1 MQVIAVAKT
10 FWGWATAT
18 KIIGSI
24 TVANVIG
31 AVGLVGAS
39 TVIGRSLAPKLS
51 LGQLNTASP
60 LQLQKGSTEYHRV
73 VYGETRVGGVLFD
86 ALETGT
92 DREYLHMLIVH
103 AAHEC
108 ADLSTCWLND
118 EIITLDGSGNAT
130 GTYAGHLR
138 IRNHLGEPDQVADSL
153 FVAESGGS
161 RSETDVATGLCYTY
175 ARLKYNREKFA
186 TGATAITR
194 LVKGRKVWD
203 PRDEEQDPDDPSTWG
218 WNDNPPLCILDY
230 MLAEFGVGED
240 RANINLASFIA
251 AANACDELVDGKKRY
266 TLNGTFELNAEP
278 GTILEKMVESMAGTL
293 VNVGGEWVLHAGV
306 WRTPVH
312 TLDETDLRDG
322 AQIQPQASMREA
334 FNVVR
339 GTFTSPEIGYQS
351 DEFTAVL
358 NEAEI
363 EEDDGRENGEDLDL
377 SLVTDHAQARRIAQI
392 KLEQIAQGM
401 FIEYPCKLTALR
413 VRAGDNILLNNE
425 ENGFVNKPFFVEKLT
440 FVPYSLEGEPTLGVN
455 LILRETSA
463 TIYNDLEDEGYDPE
477 PNTNLPNPKSVP
489 APTGLTL
496 LSNNTTGIEE
506 RDGHYTPRIL
516 ATWDPAGSILVLEG
530 GYGELE
536 YRENGDTDW
545 IPVNARVAGDATS
558 HYITGVTSGKSWDV
572 RLRWINIAGVPSLWT
587 TVLDYDVPADQT
599 PPGVPTGFSMEAV
612 PDGIRFLCTAPGDLD
627 VTTIEYFYNTTG
639 TEPVDATAALFTDGC
654 KPGDPVESPR
664 GGLTAGVLH
673 YGWARAKDGS
683 GNTSDWTSVQTATPQ
698 AASGYVDG
706 LISDVMADVAALI
719 DEANQLAADLI
730 AEVAAREE
738 AIINEASARET
749 ADEAITTSLTA
760 FQSEYDSN
768 KAIVAGQISAITTV
782 NTAQATDITALY
794 ASVGTNAA
802 NISSVSSALAT
813 LDSATASSI
822 ASVNATIAGVDATVD
837 TIAAAYLNGGVATAT
852 WGFKLDG
859 GGKVVA
865 MQAIAASGG
874 STPETGVIV
883 FSGAD
888 LRSDNYSTGSSG
900 WIIRADGSVEF
911 ADGTFRG
918 DLRLNSST
926 STPGYSGNTETGF
939 AVEAANGAMF
949 ASRSDNFAGSFNRN
963 DNGDLILMH
972 RNGSQVGT
980 IAVTSVSTS
989 YNTSSDSRIK
999 LNVVDAP
1006 DVGDLFDATR
1016 VVEHEFY
1023 MDPGVKYLGF
1033 IAQELNMSYPQAVRP
1048 GDDYNHPFL
1057 GGRPWAVDHSKLVPP
1072 LWKEVQSHRDRLSE
1086 IEERLAALEAA

>member
-1 MQVIAVAKT
+1 MEVVALAKT
-10 FWGWATAT
+10 FWAWAKATA
-18 KIIGSI
+18 IIGSI
-24 TVANVIG
+24 NVAQVIG

-39 TVIGRSLAPKLS
+39 TVIGRALAPKLS
-51 LGQLNTASP
+51 LGQLNSASP
-60 LQLQKGSTEYHRV
+60 LQLQKGSTEYHRI

-92 DREYLHMLIVH
+92 DREYLHLLIVH
-103 AAHEC
+103 AATEC

-130 GTYAGHLR
+130 GTYAGFLR
-138 IRNHLGEPDQVADSL
+138 IKDHLGGPEQVADAD
-153 FVAESGGS
+153 FVSESGGT
-161 RSETDVATGLCYTY
+161 RSETDIATGLCYTY
-175 ARLKYNREKFA
+175 ARLKYSREKFA
-186 TGATAITR
+186 TGSTAITR

-203 PRDEEQDPDDPSTWG
+203 PRDEEQDPDDPTTWL
-218 WNDNPPLCILDY
+218 WSDNPALCILDY
-230 MLAEFGVGED
+230 MLADFGIGDE
-240 RANINLASFIA
+240 RTNINLASFIA
-251 AANACDELVDGKKRY
+251 SANACDEDVDGAKRY

-278 GTILEKMVESMAGTL
+278 GTILEKMVETMAGTL
-293 VNVGGEWVLHAGV
+293 VSVGGEWVLHAGV

-312 TLDETDLRDG
+312 TLTETDLRDG

-334 FNVVR
+334 FNTVR
-339 GTFTSPEIGYQS
+339 GTFTSPQIGYQA
-351 DEFTAVL
+351 DEFTPVVDESAL
-358 NEAEI
+358 AD
-363 EEDDGRENGEDLDL
+363 DDGRESAEDLDL
-377 SLVTDHAQARRIAQI
+377 PFVTSHAQAQRIAQI
-392 KLEQIAQGM
+392 RIEEIAQGM
-401 FIEYPCKLTALR
+401 VLEMPCKLTALR
-413 VRAGDNILLNNE
+413 VKAGDNVLINNE
-425 ENGFVNKPFFVEKLT
+425 ENGFVAKPFRVVKLT

-455 LILRETSA
+455 LILRETAA
-463 TIYNDLEDEGYDPE
+463 TIFNDVEDEGYDPE
-477 PNTNLPNPKSVP
+477 PNTNLPNHRIVP
-489 APTGLTL
+489 TPTGLTL
-496 LSNNTTGIEE
+496 LSNNTTGRMEA
-506 RDGHYTPRIL
+506 DGSYKPRIL
-516 ATWDPAGSILVLEG
+516 ATWDEAAS
-530 GYGELE
+530 
-536 YRENGDTDW
+536 
-545 IPVNARVAGDATS
+545 AF
-558 HYITGVTSGKSWDV
+558 VTSGGSGELQYKRHEDSIWLPVGAAIPGDAVAFYIADVLSLTAYDV
-572 RLRWINIAGVPSLWT
+572 RFRWISVAGVPSEWAS
-587 TVLDYDVPADQT
+587 VLNYIVPGDQT
-599 PPGVPTGFSMEAV
+599 EPGVPTGFVMVGV
-612 PDGIRFLCTAPGDLD
+612 PDGVRFICTAPDDDD
-627 VTTIEYFYNTTG
+627 VTTIEYYYNTTG
-639 TEPVDATAALFTDGC
+639 TAPGDATAALLTDGC
-654 KPGDPVESPR
+654 RPSTIVETPR
-664 GGLTAGVLH
+664 GGLTAGVLI
-673 YGWARAKDGS
+673 YGWARSKDGS
-683 GNTSDWTSVQTATPQ
+683 GNTSDWTEVQSATPL
-698 AASGYVDG
+698 AASGYVTG
-706 LISDVMADVAALI
+706 LIADVMADVAALI

-730 AEVAAREE
+730 AEVAARED
-738 AIINEASARET
+738 AIIDEASARET
-749 ADEAITTSLTA
+749 ADAAITTSLTA

-768 KAIVAGQISAITTV
+768 KAIVAGQITALTTAD
-782 NTAQATDITALY
+782 TAQATDITALY
-794 ASVGTNAA
+794 ASVGTNAS

-813 LDSATASSI
+813 LDSATASAIS
-822 ASVNATIAGVDATVD
+822 SVNATVAGIDATVD
-837 TIAAAYLNGGVATAT
+837 TISAAYLNGGVATAT

-888 LRSDNYSTGSSG
+888 LRSDNYSSGSSG

-949 ASRSDNFAGSFNRN
+949 ASRADNFAGSFNRN

-999 LNVVDAP
+999 LNVIDAP
-1006 DVGDLFDATR
+1006 EVGDLFDATR

-1033 IAQELNMSYPQAVRP
+1033 IAQELNLFYPQAVRP
-1048 GDDYNHPFL
+1048 GDDDNHPFL

-1072 LWKEVQSHRDRLSE
+1072 LWKEVQSHRDRLSD